1 MINSQNTLNN
11 TLSPLDDEYINMLNS
26 LEKTF
31 QINLSHLNGSFHSL
45 LSSIFSKTF
54 TILKQQYEVLT
65 QIFITKNT
73 SNQIHTHKD
82 EIISTLIIN
91 NSEQLK
97 TELNKFNTII
107 PNNAILFDI
116 CNQITFSYIPS
127 CYESDQIYFESF
139 GNLNNMNSHNNNNN
153 NLVETPVSIAQ
164 LILNNNSNN
173 SNFTFKNST
182 SSIHQ
187 PFTSNSKIDILQ
199 LHNCNTNESK
209 DSLEQTDNNNNNNNN
224 DNNSHNNYIKL
235 TNDDIIS
242 KIKSKLTSANLHLNE
257 ISFEMD
263 SSLLLQRKNNMTNKK
278 NSKQINKLPPKQKSE
293 HNLLN
298 NSRITHSKQKGLSQF
313 VNSNNNNNNSHFN
326 FISNEL
332 SNSPIAPSN
341 YLNENTI
348 LYSNR
353 TLSGKRK
360 SKTHRNQESSSVDIK
375 NSKRHLNDISI
386 TTETTFSSKRNYRQN
401 SSGIMFKKGNND
413 IDSQEEIKKKNKQFY
428 KNIKNVK
435 SKYGDFI
442 NISVG
447 EGNGNRNNR
456 GGNNIVNENRYKG
469 LNVKGVHLEQYINM
483 KISEI
488 KRKK

>member
-31 QINLSHLNGSFHSL
+31 QINFSHLNGYLNSI
-45 LSSIFSKTF
+45 LSSIFSITF
-54 TILKQQYEVLT
+54 TILKQQYEFLT
-65 QIFITKNT
+65 QLFIRKNS
-73 SNQIHTHKD
+73 SNQIPNYKD
-82 EIISTLIIN
+82 ETISSLIIN

-97 TELNKFNTII
+97 TKLNKFNTII
-107 PNNAILFDI
+107 PNNVVSFDI
-116 CNQITFSYIPS
+116 CNQITFSYNPS
-127 CYESDQIYFESF
+127 CYENDQIYFESF
-139 GNLNNMNSHNNNNN
+139 GNLNNMNTHNNNNN
-153 NLVETPVSIAQ
+153 NIVETPVSIAQ

-187 PFTSNSKIDILQ
+187 PFTSNSKMDILQ

-209 DSLEQTDNNNNNNNN
+209 DSLEQTNNNNNN
-224 DNNSHNNYIKL
+224 DNTHNNCIKL

-298 NSRITHSKQKGLSQF
+298 NRRITHSKQKDLSQF
-313 VNSNNNNNNSHFN
+313 VNSHNNNNNSHFN

-341 YLNENTI
+341 CLNENTI

-375 NSKRHLNDISI
+375 NNKRHLNDISI

-456 GGNNIVNENRYKG
+456 GGNNIVNGYKG

-483 KISEI
+483 KISEM